1 MWRIKQRTEVVNP
14 EVVADLYDY
23 LKYITDEQKK
33 ALDLD
38 KKESDKQIAKLKTHS

>member
-1 MWRIKQRTEVVNP
+1 MK
-14 EVVADLYDY
+14 YDY

-38 KKESDKQIAKLKTHS
+38 KEESDKKIKS